1 MNEKIIEK
9 IIKGKGTILI
19 YIDESGEVMMLTTG
33 ELSKD
38 QVVVLSKIITVVDNH
53 SLVLKLVLGLEMLF
67 NSLINRVTRFFKR

>member
-33 ELSKD
+33 ELSRD

-67 NSLINRVTRFFKR
+67 DSLVNRVARFFKG

>member
-1 MNEKIIEK
+1 MNEKIIAK

-67 NSLINRVTRFFKR
+67 DSLVNRVTRFFKG

>member
-67 NSLINRVTRFFKR
+67 DSLINRVTRFFKR

>member
-19 YIDESGEVMMLTTG
+19 YIDESGEVMMLTAG

-38 QVVVLSKIITVVDNH
+38 QVVVLSKIITIVDNH
-53 SLVLKLVLGLEMLF
+53 SIVLKLVLGLEMF
-67 NSLINRVTRFFKR
+67 FDSLINRITRFFKG

>member
-67 NSLINRVTRFFKR
+67 DSLVNRVTKFFKG

>member
-1 MNEKIIEK
+1 
-9 IIKGKGTILI
+9 
-19 YIDESGEVMMLTTG
+19 MMLTTG

-67 NSLINRVTRFFKR
+67 DSLVNRVTRFFKG

>member
-67 NSLINRVTRFFKR
+67 DSLVNRVTRFFKG

>member
-67 NSLINRVTRFFKR
+67 DSLVNRVARFFKG

>member
-9 IIKGKGTILI
+9 IIKGKGTVLI

-67 NSLINRVTRFFKR
+67 DSLINRVTRFFKG